1 MEILGVNIY
10 ENDKKRLISDFS
22 LLKKGYI
29 CVTSVHGLV
38 SAYESKRINKAFE
51 ESFANVPDGMPIV
64 YYSKLI
70 KSKQLDR
77 ITGPIFIYDILE
89 MINNQ
94 HKSLITVGS
103 DEDTS
108 IKFKTL
114 LNERYPNI
122 RYNAY
127 DNSFINLEN
136 NTGFESVLN
145 FCKNNKAEYLFVF
158 LSTPKQDLLMNYL
171 NSQINIKMI
180 GFGAA
185 IDYVTG
191 KTKYAPK
198 IIQKLSLEWLYRL
211 IQEPKRLYKRYMKI
225 IPLFFYYLLISS
237 FSKNKQ

>member
-38 SAYESKRINKAFE
+38 SAYESKHINKAFE

-77 ITGPIFIYDILE
+77 ITGPMFIYDILE

-94 HKSLITVGS
+94 HRSLITVGS

-114 LNERYPNI
+114 L
-122 RYNAY
+122 
-127 DNSFINLEN
+127 EN
-136 NTGFESVLN
+136 
-145 FCKNNKAEYLFVF
+145 
-158 LSTPKQDLLMNYL
+158 D
-171 NSQINIKMI
+171 QI
-180 GFGAA
+180 
-185 IDYVTG
+185 
-191 KTKYAPK
+191 
-198 IIQKLSLEWLYRL
+198 
-211 IQEPKRLYKRYMKI
+211 
-225 IPLFFYYLLISS
+225 
-237 FSKNKQ
+237 

>member
-1 MEILGVNIY
+1 M
-10 ENDKKRLISDFS
+10 
-22 LLKKGYI
+22 
-29 CVTSVHGLV
+29 
-38 SAYESKRINKAFE
+38 
-51 ESFANVPDGMPIV
+51 
-64 YYSKLI
+64 
-70 KSKQLDR
+70 
-77 ITGPIFIYDILE
+77 
-89 MINNQ
+89 
-94 HKSLITVGS
+94 
-103 DEDTS
+103 
-108 IKFKTL
+108 
-114 LNERYPNI
+114 
-122 RYNAY
+122 
-127 DNSFINLEN
+127 
-136 NTGFESVLN
+136 
-145 FCKNNKAEYLFVF
+145 FVF